1 MNSIA
6 IGTSVRKKKKK
17 YTAKLSVNILLC
29 SDELQKS
36 EIN

>member
-6 IGTSVRKKKKK
+6 IGTSVRKKKK